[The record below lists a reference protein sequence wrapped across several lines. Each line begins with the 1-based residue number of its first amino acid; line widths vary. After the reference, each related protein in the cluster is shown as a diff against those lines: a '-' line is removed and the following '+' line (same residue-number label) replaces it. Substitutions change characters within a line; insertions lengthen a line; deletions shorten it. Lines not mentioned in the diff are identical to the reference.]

1 MKKTKVGLVVKIMMI
16 GGIPLFIAMLVLTMM
31 ALSSIES
38 SLVAES
44 ESGMSKA
51 TATLDYI
58 LESAYEGDFSLNE
71 EGRLLKGDTNLEI
84 LYEALDAVK
93 AQEDMELTVFYGDTR
108 MITTLRNADGS
119 RNEGTK
125 ANEAVSAKVLAGE
138 TYFDENLKIGE
149 EDYYAYY
156 RPLHNSDGSIC
167 GMIFAGIPS
176 ADASAA
182 IQSSLVKI
190 LVAAI
195 LIFITAMVV
204 IALITLRMSKAIVK
218 VTRGLEEI
226 AGGNLLADL
235 DETAY
240 KRSDEI
246 GEIARCTGTLRDTLK
261 EILTDIHGEVGNI
274 NKHSGELNDMSV
286 HACES
291 TNEVSLAVEDVA
303 KGATSQAEE
312 TETATRYVDEVR
324 VMIDGIVDN
333 IGVLTKSSEK
343 MGNSGTAATK
353 ILGELSNSN
362 LKTTDAIKKIAKQTE
377 ETNESVKSISQAVEV
392 ITSIAEETN
401 LLALNASIEAAR
413 AGEHGRGFAVVAD
426 SIQKLAEQ
434 SNNSAREIMEIIGA
448 LIQESEKTVETMKE
462 VNLIVEEEGQKVVET
477 KDIIGQ
483 VADEIESSLTEI
495 DAVNEKAGAIKE
507 ASAEI
512 SSVIQGLSAIS
523 EENAAATEETNAS
536 VEELNAMMQELS
548 QQATSL
554 SAVADHVKELM
565 TQFKI

>member
-1 MKKTKVGLVVKIMMI
+1 MEKRKVGLVVKIMMI
-16 GGIPLFIAMLVLTMM
+16 GGVPLFIALLVLTILS
-31 ALSSIES
+31 LSSMES
-38 SLVAES
+38 SLITES
-44 ESGMSKA
+44 ENGMAKA
-51 TATLDYI
+51 TATLDNI
-58 LESAYEGDFSLNE
+58 LETAYVGDFSLNE
-71 EGRLLKGDTNLEI
+71 EGRLLKGEINLDE
-84 LYEALDAVK
+84 LYEAMDAVK
-93 AQEDMELTVFYGDTR
+93 AEENMEFTIFYGDTR
-108 MITTLRNADGS
+108 MLTTLKNADGS

-125 ANEAVSAKVLAGE
+125 ANEAVTAKVLAGE
-138 TYFDENLKIGE
+138 TYFDENLKIGD
-149 EDYYAYY
+149 EDYFAYY
-156 RPLHNSDGSIC
+156 RPLRNPDGSIC

-176 ADASAA
+176 ASVNGA
-182 IQSSLVKI
+182 IQSSLMTVLI
-190 LVAAI
+190 AAV
-195 LIFITAMVV
+195 LIFVIALVV
-204 IALITLRMSKAIVK
+204 IAFFTLQMSKAIVK
-218 VTRGLEEI
+218 VTKGLEEI
-226 AGGNLLADL
+226 ASGNLLMDL
-235 DETAY
+235 DETTF

-246 GEIARCTGTLRDTLK
+246 GEIARCTASLRDTLK
-261 EILTDIHGEVGNI
+261 EMLTEIHGEVANI
-274 NKHSGELNDMSV
+274 NNYAGELNSMSV
-286 HACES
+286 QATQS
-291 TNEVSLAVEDVA
+291 TNEVSMAVEDIA
-303 KGATSQAEE
+303 RGATSQAEE
-312 TETATRYVDEVR
+312 TETATRHVDDVR

-333 IGVLTKSSEK
+333 ISVLTKSSEK
-343 MGNSGTAATK
+343 MGESGTAATK
-353 ILGELSNSN
+353 ILGELNTSN
-362 LKTTDAIKKIAKQTE
+362 LKTTDAIKKITKQTE
-377 ETNESVKSISQAVEV
+377 ETNESVKSISQAAEV

-413 AGEHGRGFAVVAD
+413 AGEHGKGFAVVAD

-483 VADEIESSLTEI
+483 VADEIESSLAEI
-495 DAVNEKAGAIKE
+495 DAVNEKAGAIKA

-554 SAVADHVKELM
+554 SAVADHVQELM